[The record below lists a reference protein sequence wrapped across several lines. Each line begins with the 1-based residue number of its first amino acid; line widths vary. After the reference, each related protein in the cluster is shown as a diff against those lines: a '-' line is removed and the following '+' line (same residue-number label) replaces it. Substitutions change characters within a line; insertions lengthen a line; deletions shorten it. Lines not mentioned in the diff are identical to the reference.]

1 MEAGTDV
8 ANARGP
14 YAKSARVRAAAI
26 EAAAEIFGTA
36 GYRGATFKD
45 VAAKLGMTAAGL
57 SYYFPDKDALLSAVL
72 RERDRP
78 AVRPETAIPASP
90 SRADITDHVMAIL
103 AENIAHP
110 GLAELHCVLSAEA
123 TAAEHPA
130 HEHFRDRYR
139 KARELLT
146 DAFDAAAARGE
157 IRTSVPPGT
166 LATLLLGVLDGVQL
180 QWLLD
185 PEKVDMQETV
195 RGFISDLLAPCESS

>member
-1 MEAGTDV
+1 MAS
-8 ANARGP
+8 ARGP

-26 EAAAEIFGTA
+26 EAATELFGTA

-57 SYYFPDKDALLSAVL
+57 TYYFPDKDALLAAVL
-72 RERDRP
+72 QERDRP
-78 AVRPETAIPASP
+78 ALVAETAIPPSP
-90 SRADITDHVMAIL
+90 SRADITDHVMRIL
-103 AENIAHP
+103 AENIEHP

-123 TAAEHPA
+123 TSAEHPA

-146 DAFDAAAARGE
+146 DAFEVAIARGE
-157 IRTSVPPGT
+157 IRPSIPPRT

-185 PEKVDMQETV
+185 PQEVDMQATV
-195 RGFISDLLAPCESS
+195 HTFVSDLLAPPESP